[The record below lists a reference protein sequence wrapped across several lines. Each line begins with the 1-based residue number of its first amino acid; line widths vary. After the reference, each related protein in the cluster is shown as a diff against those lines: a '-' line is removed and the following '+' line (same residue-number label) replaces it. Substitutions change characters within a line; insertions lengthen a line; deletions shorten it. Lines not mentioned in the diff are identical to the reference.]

1 MKNVIFTLCL
11 LLMTSMCFAQGTT
24 KKTTTRRPPPYL
36 YKKDFNEKMSEV
48 DERIKKLEASN
59 ASLSARISKDTDSF
73 YVLKQNIDTI
83 IQILNEYNIK
93 IRLTSDSLTSLT
105 SFSIAEFREITK
117 KDIANL
123 QDETMRSNRA
133 IRNGVLG
140 LAALLILLI
149 VAFIVLN
156 TRINQRLH
164 DLDDEIEESIDESD
178 TKHSSERE
186 QIRKQI
192 KRELLRDIDLF
203 RYALENKIT
212 KSHEELSNS
221 INELKKK

>member
-1 MKNVIFTLCL
+1 LRKEQLRKQQQEDLHHIFTRKI
-11 LLMTSMCFAQGTT
+11 LM
-24 KKTTTRRPPPYL
+24 K
-36 YKKDFNEKMSEV
+36 KMSEV

-59 ASLSARISKDTDSF
+59 ASLSARISKDNDSF
-73 YVLKQNIDTI
+73 YVLRQNIDTI